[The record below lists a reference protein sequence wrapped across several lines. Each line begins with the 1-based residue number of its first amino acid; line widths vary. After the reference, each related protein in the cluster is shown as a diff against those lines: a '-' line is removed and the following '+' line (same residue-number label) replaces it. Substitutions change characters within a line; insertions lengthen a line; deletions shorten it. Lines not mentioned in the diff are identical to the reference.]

1 MFSKLARTRYY
12 ISDSAVAVLAKFVGR
27 RNRMI
32 NGTFFL
38 PEPEQEVNFVIMA
51 DWLINSNISLLQTYC
66 VNKVDV

>member
-1 MFSKLARTRYY
+1 
-12 ISDSAVAVLAKFVGR
+12 
-27 RNRMI
+27 MI